1 MPIPLAARQA
11 GELPQIQFNRG
22 SAEMKI
28 YTGGGDKGKTSLFS
42 GERVPKHHLRI
53 EAYGDIDELNS
64 LLGAVTSYLPATE
77 QAVRNDLD
85 LIQSNLFMAG
95 AWLATTPNSTATAY
109 LLPFSPEH
117 AKGLEARIDALSDA
131 LPVLKEFILPGGQPV
146 AAWSHVARTVCR
158 RCERRLTELIEESNG
173 GDGDQLPAIQVY
185 LNRLSDY
192 LFVLARHLNKVLG
205 TADKAWKKE

>member
-1 MPIPLAARQA
+1 
-11 GELPQIQFNRG
+11 
-22 SAEMKI
+22 MKI

-95 AWLATTPNSTATAY
+95 AWLATTPDSSATAY

-117 AKGLEARIDALSDA
+117 AKGLEARIDAGTQRVHPAGRTAGGSLVA
-131 LPVLKEFILPGGQPV
+131 CGAYGLPTL
-146 AAWSHVARTVCR
+146 RTPP
-158 RCERRLTELIEESNG
+158 
-173 GDGDQLPAIQVY
+173 DGTY
-185 LNRLSDY
+185 
-192 LFVLARHLNKVLG
+192 
-205 TADKAWKKE
+205 